1 MTELEKIFLTS
12 GLTVVGGSLVFVIQ
26 RFVLD
31 PLNEQSKV
39 FGRITFALYYHG
51 REYGNP
57 IPRANADA
65 EANNRYREAANKMRE
80 LAGLLAETSQSVR
93 LYWICVLL
101 RGTRRRKHIDD
112 AIGLLTRLSNSFFI
126 DDNTMPMPG
135 IQNGDDADAVLKL
148 LHLRKWGR

>member
-12 GLTVVGGSLVFVIQ
+12 GLTVVVGALVFVIQ
-26 RFVLD
+26 RFVLE

-39 FGRITFALYYHG
+39 LGRITFALYYHR

-57 IPRANADA
+57 IQKADGA
-65 EANNRYREAANKMRE
+65 EGTKNYREASNRIRE
-80 LAGLLAETSQSVR
+80 LGGLLAETSQSVR

-112 AIGLLTRLSNSFFI
+112 AIGLLTGLSNSFFI
-126 DDNTMPMPG
+126 EDCATPMAG
-135 IQNGDDADAVLKL
+135 FKNCNDADEVLKL
-148 LHLRKWGR
+148 LRLRKWGK

>member
-12 GLTVVGGSLVFVIQ
+12 SLTVIGGSLVFVIQ
-26 RFVLD
+26 RFVLE

-39 FGRITFALYYHG
+39 LGRITFAVFYPG

-57 IPRANADA
+57 IRRDDPDG
-65 EANNRYREAANKMRE
+65 EAIKKYREAADGMRE

-93 LYWICVLL
+93 FYWICVLL
-101 RGTRRRKHIDD
+101 RGTPQRKHIDD

-126 DDNTMPMPG
+126 DANTLPMPG
-135 IQNGDDADAVLKL
+135 IQNGKDGDAVLKL
-148 LHLRKWGR
+148 LRLRKWGK